1 MRDLFEVMDEADMN
15 MTLDEYE
22 TEAMNTAIYPGH
34 LIYPLLG
41 LQGEVGEISEKV
53 KKYFRD
59 TTEEMELDDP
69 VIEMSAELREDLA
82 REAGDLLW
90 YLAAFVGDLGY
101 DLEEVAAMNL
111 QKLADRKERGQL
123 QGSGD
128 DR

>member
-22 TEAMNTAIYPGH
+22 TEAMSTAIYPGH

-41 LQGEVGEISEKV
+41 LQGEVGELSEKV

-69 VIEMSAELREDLA
+69 VVEMSAELRENLA
-82 REAGDLLW
+82 REAGDVLW
-90 YLAAFVGDLGY
+90 YLTALVNDLGY

-111 QKLADRKERGQL
+111 KKLADRQERGQL

>member
-41 LQGEVGEISEKV
+41 LQGEVGELSEKV

-69 VIEMSAELREDLA
+69 VVEMSAELREDLA
-82 REAGDLLW
+82 REAGDVLW
-90 YLAAFVGDLGY
+90 YLTALVGDLGY

-111 QKLADRKERGQL
+111 KKLADRQERGHL

-128 DR
+128 YR

>member
-41 LQGEVGEISEKV
+41 LQGEVGELSEKV

-69 VIEMSAELREDLA
+69 VVEMSAELREDLA
-82 REAGDLLW
+82 REAGDVLW
-90 YLAAFVGDLGY
+90 YLTALVGDLGY

-111 QKLADRKERGQL
+111 KKLADRQERGQL

-128 DR
+128 NR

>member
-1 MRDLFEVMDEADMN
+1 MRDLFEIMDEADMN

-41 LQGEVGEISEKV
+41 LQGEVGELSEKV

-69 VIEMSAELREDLA
+69 VVEMSAELREDLA
-82 REAGDLLW
+82 REAGDVLW
-90 YLAAFVGDLGY
+90 YLTALVNDLGY

-111 QKLADRKERGQL
+111 KKLADRQERGQL